1 MNSKAA
7 LCFVLLPAS
16 ALLAQGPRGGGPGGP
31 MGRGPGMGGGGMM
44 GGGAAVVTG
53 APYSAVRVVQESKT
67 LADGNVIQSKHTT
80 NVYRD
85 SQGRIRT
92 EETVTPEASTGKAP
106 YTRTTILDYVGGH
119 RYTLNSSTMIAEESP
134 LRVPPPP
141 RNGTAGTA
149 GTSSASGAT
158 PMAVRR
164 GGPGGTDRTNPNV
177 VKTTLSPQAVNGVL
191 ASGTQH
197 VETIPAGA
205 IGNARAIQTSR
216 TMWVSDAL
224 KVPVQIK
231 STDPRFGTT
240 DMELTNIIPAEPNA
254 TLFVVPAGYTVQH
267 VAGGPRGGGP
277 GGPGGPRA
285 QGMHGPRP
293 PAPPQQ

>member
-1 MNSKAA
+1 
-7 LCFVLLPAS
+7 
-16 ALLAQGPRGGGPGGP
+16 
-31 MGRGPGMGGGGMM
+31 
-44 GGGAAVVTG
+44 
-53 APYSAVRVVQESKT
+53 
-67 LADGNVIQSKHTT
+67 
-80 NVYRD
+80 
-85 SQGRIRT
+85 
-92 EETVTPEASTGKAP
+92 
-106 YTRTTILDYVGGH
+106 
-119 RYTLNSSTMIAEESP
+119 
-134 LRVPPPP
+134 
-141 RNGTAGTA
+141 
-149 GTSSASGAT
+149 
-158 PMAVRR
+158 MAVRR